1 LRPTYTPPTPIA
13 ELSGQALQRELER
26 LRILASRDRGLLDAI
41 LEHSPHGIIIC
52 DAAGRF
58 VVQNRASERIWAGS
72 SSATKVSDW
81 NVYRAFHEDG
91 TPFRP
96 EDWAM
101 AECMR
106 TKRPVAAREYRIQR
120 FDDSFGYL
128 LGSSAPII
136 GREGELEGAMSVF
149 ADITQLKESE
159 QQNQRLQSELGRRV
173 QELEQIAARA
183 ALLQRVTAA
192 IGNAST
198 AEDIARVVTTFGS
211 EVFGADASLCLV
223 RHDDKLRLMASVG
236 VHDDELASYREVDIQ
251 ASVPMAR
258 VAREN
263 KVLWLS
269 SPAEIA
275 AEAPMSPALLGGHG
289 LEAKLILPLQDEGV
303 VFGVLAYWFRHAPAL
318 LSVRREFAETVALQ
332 CAQGLKRARLFER
345 ERRARRSLQAQ
356 QRRLS
361 ILAQASKALST
372 LDSREAL
379 AQLARSVVPE
389 LTDWC
394 AIDEKTPDGQIRRL
408 ILEHRDP
415 AKLAFA
421 AELDR
426 RYPPSIEDPHGV
438 ANVLRTGEREWA
450 PDISDELL
458 VTMTKDAEHLRLARA
473 LDLRSYAVVPLL
485 AHGRV
490 FGALTLVTEGE
501 RRLSKEDLEFAEE
514 LGSRAALALEN
525 ARLYETAEAARNH
538 LHDIFMRAPAAI
550 AIVRGC
556 DLQVELANQPYEQL
570 MGQGPLTGR
579 PILEREQLRVHP
591 VVAPLLELAVTR
603 TPKIIRE
610 LCVPGSNGS
619 DRYFHV
625 IYQPLRSPSD
635 QDDGVTTFA
644 FDITE
649 QVVARQRIERLM
661 AEVASREARLKALVA
676 ATAAIV
682 WTANARGEVIETS
695 DTWLEFTGQSEA
707 EYQNGGFLN
716 AIHPDDRAKTM
727 ELWTAAVGAAAP
739 YGAEYR
745 LRRRDGTHAYML
757 ARGMPVF
764 GADGTVQEYV
774 GCNVDITGLRQAEEA
789 ARGHAEALQ
798 TLNDLGMVISAEL
811 DRDKCV
817 QAVTDAVTTLT
828 GASFGAFFYNVLDEQ
843 GGSYMLYTLSG
854 VPREAFSKFPM
865 PRNTAVFAPT
875 FTGQGVVRVDDI
887 TKDPR
892 YGHNSPHYGMPKGH
906 LPVRS
911 YLAAPVT
918 SRSGEVIGG
927 LFLGHDRASV
937 FDARA
942 ETLAVGLAAQAA
954 VALDNARLFAEA
966 QRLIRALESTNRDLD
981 QFAYVTSHDLK
992 APLRGISSLAAWI
1005 EEDLGVTLAEG
1016 TREKLQLLRGRVKR
1030 LEALI
1035 QGILDYSRAGRTD
1048 GKREMLTLDKVVAES
1063 VELVSPPTAAE
1074 VAVGEMP
1081 IVVVERVALQ
1091 QVFMN
1096 LIGNALKHAR
1106 REDARINVSAT
1117 ELGSMIECRVSD
1129 NGPGIAP
1136 AYHERIWGI
1145 FQTLEA
1151 RDRVENTGIGL
1162 SIVKKIVEGRGGR
1175 VWVESTEGQGA
1186 TFCFTWPR
1194 VEDRRVV

>member
-1 LRPTYTPPTPIA
+1 M
-13 ELSGQALQRELER
+13 
-26 LRILASRDRGLLDAI
+26 
-41 LEHSPHGIIIC
+41 
-52 DAAGRF
+52 
-58 VVQNRASERIWAGS
+58 QNRASERIWAGS
-72 SSATKVSDW
+72 TGATHVADW
-81 NVYRAFHEDG
+81 NAYRAFHEDG
-91 TPFRP
+91 RPFQP

-101 AECMR
+101 AECLR
-106 TKRPVAAREYRIQR
+106 TKQPVAAREYRIQR

-136 GREGELEGAMSVF
+136 GRDGELEGAMSVF
-149 ADITQLKESE
+149 ADITQLKEAE
-159 QQNQRLQSELGRRV
+159 QQNQRLQRELSGRV
-173 QELEQIAARA
+173 EELEQIAARA
-183 ALLQRVTAA
+183 ATLQRVTAA

-198 AEDIARVVTTFGS
+198 AQDIAEVVTTFGS
-211 EVFGADASLCLV
+211 EVFGADAALCLV
-223 RHDDKLRLMASVG
+223 RNHDRLQLMAAVG
-236 VHDDELASYREVDIQ
+236 VHDDELASYREIDIAAQ
-251 ASVPMAR
+251 VPMAR

-263 KVLWLS
+263 KMLWLS
-269 SPAEIA
+269 SPSEIV
-275 AEAPMSPALLGGHG
+275 AEAPTSPALLGGHG
-289 LEAKLILPLQDEGV
+289 LEAKMILPLQDEGV
-303 VFGVLAYWFRHAPAL
+303 VFGVLAYWFRHAPTL

-345 ERRARRSLQAQ
+345 ERRALRSLRSQ
-356 QRRLS
+356 QRRLR
-361 ILAQASKALST
+361 ILAQTSKALST

-389 LTDWC
+389 ITDWC

-415 AKLAFA
+415 AKITLA
-421 AELDR
+421 AELDQ
-426 RYPPSIEDPHGV
+426 RYPPSVDDPHGV
-438 ANVLRTGEREWA
+438 ANVLRTGEREWVRE
-450 PDISDELL
+450 ISDDLL
-458 VTMTKDAEHLRLARA
+458 ATMTRDDEHLRVARA
-473 LDLRSYAVVPLL
+473 LALRSYAVVPLL

-501 RRLSKEDLEFAEE
+501 RQLSEEDLEFAEE

-525 ARLYETAEAARNH
+525 ARLYETAEAARDH

-550 AIVRGC
+550 AIVRGPE
-556 DLQVELANQPYEQL
+556 LRVELANGPYEQL

-579 PILEREQLRVHP
+579 PLLERDHLRAHP
-591 VVAPLLELAVTR
+591 MVAPLLDGDGRRETQVL
-603 TPKIIRE
+603 RE
-610 LCVPGSNGS
+610 LCVAGS
-619 DRYFHV
+619 DGAARYFHV
-625 IYQPLRSPSD
+625 IYEPLRAPGD
-635 QDDGVTTFA
+635 QGDGVTTFA

-649 QVVARQRIERLM
+649 QVVARQRIERLV

-676 ATAAIV
+676 ATAAVV
-682 WTANARGEVIETS
+682 WTANAQGEAIETS
-695 DTWLEFTGQSEA
+695 ETWLAFTGQSEA
-707 EYQNGGFLN
+707 EYQNGGYLN
-716 AIHPDDRAKTM
+716 AIHPDDRVKAM
-727 ELWTAAVGAAAP
+727 EAWAAAVGAAAP
-739 YGAEYR
+739 YAAEYR
-745 LRRRDGTHAYML
+745 LRRRDGTDAHML

-764 GADGTVQEYV
+764 GADGAVQEYV
-774 GCNVDITGLRQAEEA
+774 GCNVDITGLRRAEQA

-798 TLNDLGMVISAEL
+798 TLNDLGRVISAEL

-817 QAVTDAVTTLT
+817 QAVTDAVTNLT
-828 GASFGAFFYNVLDEQ
+828 GAAFGAFFYNVLDEQ

-854 VPREAFSKFPM
+854 VPREAFSSFPM

-875 FTGQGVVRVDDI
+875 FRGQGVVRVHDI

-892 YGHNSPHYGMPKGH
+892 YGHNAPHHGMPKGH

-911 YLAAPVT
+911 YLAAPVI

-927 LFLGHDRASV
+927 LFLGHDRAGV
-937 FDARA
+937 FDERA

-966 QRLIRALESTNRDLD
+966 QRLIRALETTNRDLD

-1005 EEDLGVTLAEG
+1005 EEDLGVDLADG
-1016 TREKLQLLRGRVKR
+1016 TREMLQLLRGRVKR

-1035 QGILDYSRAGRTD
+1035 QGILDYSRAGRSD
-1048 GKREMLTLDKVVAES
+1048 GKREMLALDKVVSES
-1063 VELVSPPTAAE
+1063 VELVSPPSAAE
-1074 VAVGEMP
+1074 VSIGDMP
-1081 IVVVERVALQ
+1081 LVVVERVALQ

-1106 REDARINVSAT
+1106 REDARVEVTAK
-1117 ELGSMIECRVSD
+1117 ELGSTIECRVKD

-1151 RDRVENTGIGL
+1151 RDRVESTGIGL
-1162 SIVKKIVEGRGGR
+1162 SIVKKIVEGHGGR
-1175 VWVESTEGQGA
+1175 VWVESAEGQGA

-1194 VEDRRVV
+1194 VEERRVG